1 MSRFYKSDGTTTPD
15 RAKQGGLDS
24 INRTLGLY
32 IGIVKDISD
41 SLYLGRISCNLPEF
55 GTDNRTNVLLVTPF
69 GGITDTLEA
78 VKNIKEFGDNEE
90 ITDGTPKTYGMWPQ
104 PPAVG
109 TEVLVGFTAS
119 RQEGFLI
126 GTLQSKDRNH
136 MLGGRASGIDH
147 DGEVS
152 PVGEKN
158 PMDNNEPFKRPKDKD
173 FADILKTQGLDK
185 DFVRGHS
192 MSSARRES
200 PSRVFGFTTRA
211 GHVLSMDDGTSSN
224 ADEALSRN
232 IRIRTRGGA
241 QILID
246 DTNKMIFINNHDGT
260 SWMELTEDG
269 NLDVYAQSDISIHTE
284 SDFNLHAKGNINMQ
298 ADKGVN
304 IKSTGEDGIKID
316 AFAGDLDLYT
326 EKNYKVQAALNANLT
341 AAGNYKEKAKRIDMN
356 GPVPATAKRV
366 KVNQLPENTK
376 IQSSAAD
383 RVPEHHPW
391 KGASEIKEFFDGGEG
406 NTH

>member
-1 MSRFYKSDGTTTPD
+1 MSGFFRSDGTTTPD
-15 RAKQGGLDS
+15 RVKQGGLAGVNRS
-24 INRTLGLY
+24 IGLY
-32 IGIVKDISD
+32 IGVVTDTKD
-41 SLYLGRISCNLPEF
+41 SLFLGRITCRIPEF
-55 GTDNRTNVLLVTPF
+55 GSETPTNVLLVSPF
-69 GGITDTLEA
+69 GGVTNTLDA
-78 VKNIKEFGDNEE
+78 VSDVKAFGENEE
-90 ITDGTPKTYGMWPQ
+90 VTGGTPKTYGMWPQ

-136 MLGGRASGIDH
+136 MLGGRPSGLDS
-147 DGEVS
+147 DGEVN

-158 PMDNNEPFKRPKDKD
+158 PRDQETFKRPKDTE
-173 FADILKTQGLDK
+173 FAEQLKTQGLDK
-185 DFVRGHS
+185 DFARGHS

-211 GHVLSMDDGTSSN
+211 GHVLTMDDGTETDAGS
-224 ADEALSRN
+224 ALSRN
-232 IRIRTRGGA
+232 IRIRSRGGA
-241 QILID
+241 EILID
-246 DTNKMIFINNHDGT
+246 DTNKMIFITNHDGT
-260 SWMELTEDG
+260 AWMEMSEDG
-269 NLDVYAQSDISIHTE
+269 NLDVYAQDDISLHTE
-284 SDFNLHAKGNINMQ
+284 ADFNLHAKGNINMQ
-298 ADKGVN
+298 ADKGIN
-304 IKSTGEDGIKID
+304 IRSTGEDGIKID

-341 AAGNYKEKAKRIDMN
+341 AAGNYKEQAKRIDMN
-356 GPVPATAKRV
+356 GPVPDTAKRV

-391 KGASEIKEFFDGGEG
+391 KGASQIKEQFNNSEG
-406 NTH
+406 NTN